1 MFIYNCKFCGEVE
14 IKSSKH
20 AGSHVTNCLKNPNR
34 GKSFE
39 KLKVAGKTNSIEKR
53 NDAIIKYNKNPKKCK
68 NCELPISY
76 DKKNNNYC
84 GHSCSASY
92 TNKNRK
98 TKKYQLSE
106 KGLESLKLSA
116 EKRRKKLIEFYKKNP
131 EKKKQIIKNLIE
143 KNTKTRVEFIC
154 PVCGKILMVTE
165 NEFKKRKYCGGS
177 CRNKINNK
185 QIFGTR
191 SKAEVYLEETL
202 KNEFPNL
209 IMMFNDRELLNGKE
223 LDVYIPSLNLA
234 IEWNGIYHY
243 KKIRD
248 DESFEKTTN
257 KDKQKISDCVK
268 LNIELYVVKDLT
280 SGKKFIK
287 EETKKI
293 IKFVKQKIRTGSSV
307 GRAQD

>member
-39 KLKVAGKTNSIEKR
+39 KLKVVGKSRSIEKR
-53 NDAIIKYNKNPKKCK
+53 NNAITEYNKNPKKCN
-68 NCELPISY
+68 NCGLPIPY
-76 DKKNNNYC
+76 DKKNNKYC
-84 GHSCSASY
+84 GHSCSATL
-92 TNKNRK
+92 TNKKRK
-98 TKKYQLSE
+98 TKKYKLTE
-106 KGLESLKLSA
+106 KGLENLRTSA
-116 EKRRKKLIEFYKKNP
+116 ENTRKKLVEFYKKNP

-143 KNTKTRVEFIC
+143 KNKKPRVEFIC
-154 PVCGKILMVTE
+154 PVCSKILMVTE
-165 NEFKKRKYCGGS
+165 NEFKKRKYCGGT

-191 SKAEVYLEETL
+191 SKAEIYLEEKL

-209 IMMFNDRELLNGKE
+209 VMSFNDREILNGKE
-223 LDVYIPSLNLA
+223 LDVYIPSLELA
-234 IEWNGIYHY
+234 IEWNGIYHF

-248 DESFEKTTN
+248 DGSFEKTKN
-257 KDKQKISDCVK
+257 KDRQKIIECGK
-268 LNIELYVVKDLT
+268 LNIELYIVEDLT
-280 SGKKFIK
+280 SSEKFIR

-293 IKFVKQKIRTGSSV
+293 ISFVKQKIRL
-307 GRAQD
+307 

>member
-20 AGSHVTNCLKNPNR
+20 AGAHVTNCLKNPNR

-39 KLKVAGKTNSIEKR
+39 KLKVVGKNSSVEKR
-53 NDAIIKYNKNPKKCK
+53 NNAINEYNKNPKKCK
-68 NCELPISY
+68 NCEQPIPY
-76 DKKNNNYC
+76 DKKNNSYC
-84 GHSCSASY
+84 GHSCSASSV
-92 TNKNRK
+92 NKTRK
-98 TKKYQLSE
+98 TKKYKLTK
-106 KGLESLKLSA
+106 KGLENLKISA
-116 EKRRKKLIEFYKKNP
+116 QNSRKKLIDFYKENP

-165 NEFKKRKYCGGS
+165 NEFKKRKYCGGT

-209 IMMFNDRELLNGKE
+209 VMSFNNREILNGKE
-223 LDVYIPSLNLA
+223 LDVYIPSLELA
-234 IEWNGIYHY
+234 IEWNGIHHL

-248 DESFEKTTN
+248 DESFEKRKN
-257 KDKQKISDCVK
+257 KDNQKIVECFELGV
-268 LNIELYVVKDLT
+268 ELYVVKDLT
-280 SGKKFIK
+280 SSKKFIR
-287 EETKKI
+287 EETEKI
-293 IKFVKQKIRTGSSV
+293 IKFVKEKIRTGSSV